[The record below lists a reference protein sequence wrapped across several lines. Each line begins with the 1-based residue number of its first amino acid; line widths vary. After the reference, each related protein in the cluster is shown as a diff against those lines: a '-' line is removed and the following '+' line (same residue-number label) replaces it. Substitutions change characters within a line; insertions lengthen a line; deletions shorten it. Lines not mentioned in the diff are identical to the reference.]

1 MSFYSELQSLPIR
14 ELSDLSQRADS
25 VAVERALSQPHL
37 SLADFAALI
46 SPAAFESHLLK
57 RIAQRAHLLT
67 IQRFGKAIRLFA
79 PLYLSNE
86 CVNACKY
93 CGFNRHN
100 NIQRK
105 SLNLKEVDREMEFLY
120 EHGFRSLLLVASEN
134 PLKVSNSYLC
144 QCAELAAERFSEVCF
159 EVAPTSVQDYRNLV
173 EAGTAGITVFQE
185 TYIETTYGEFH
196 PSGPKRNFQWRLET
210 PERAY
215 EGGMKKLGLGVLL
228 GLSSWQKDV
237 ISLAAHVQYLLKHC
251 WKAQIGISF
260 PRLRPHAGRFMPE
273 HLLSDRQFVGLVC
286 ALRILFPDVAMTL
299 STRESPEMRN
309 RLFPLGFT
317 SVSAGSHTEPG
328 GYTYGSCTSEKTS
341 ETPATT
347 QFEIADSRTPEEV
360 SAFLKDL
367 GYEPVWKDW
376 ERSLSFTEKVSL

>member
-1 MSFYSELQSLPIR
+1 MSFYSELQSLPIN
-14 ELSDLSQRADS
+14 ELNDLSQRADS
-25 VAVERALSQPHL
+25 VAVERALSQPHP

-67 IQRFGKAIRLFA
+67 IQRFGKAIRFFA

-93 CGFNRHN
+93 CSFNRHN
-100 NIQRK
+100 IIHRK
-105 SLNLKEVDREMEFLY
+105 SLNLKEVDREMGFLY

-144 QCAELAAERFSEVCF
+144 QCAKLAAERFSEVCF
-159 EVAPTSVQDYRNLV
+159 EVAPTSVEDYRNLV

-185 TYIETTYGEFH
+185 TYIESGYGEFH

-215 EGGMKKLGLGVLL
+215 DGGMKKLGLGVLF

-237 ISLAAHVQYLLKHC
+237 ICLAAHVQYLIKHC

-260 PRLRPHAGRFMPE
+260 PRLRPHAGEFKPE
-273 HLLSDRQFVGLVC
+273 HLLSDRQFIGLVC

-328 GYTYGSCTSEKTS
+328 GYTHESCTSEKTP

-360 SAFLKDL
+360 SAFLKNL

-376 ERSLSFTEKVSL
+376 EQSLSFTKNTSL

>member
-1 MSFYSELQSLPIR
+1 MA
-14 ELSDLSQRADS
+14 QRADS
-25 VAVERALSQPHL
+25 AAVERALSQTHP

-46 SPAAFESHLLK
+46 SAAAFEGHLLK
-57 RIAQRAHLLT
+57 KIAQRAHILT
-67 IQRFGKAIRLFA
+67 IQRFGKAIRFFA

-93 CGFNRHN
+93 CSFNRHN
-100 NIQRK
+100 KIHRK
-105 SLNLKEVDREMEFLY
+105 SLYLKEVDREMVFLY
-120 EHGFRSLLLVASEN
+120 NHGFRSLLLVASEN
-134 PLKVSNSYLC
+134 PIKVSNTYLC
-144 QCAELAAERFSEVCF
+144 QCAELAAKRFSEVCF
-159 EVAPTSVQDYRNLV
+159 EVAPTSVEDYQNLV
-173 EAGTAGITVFQE
+173 KAGTAGITVFQE
-185 TYIETTYGEFH
+185 TYIESAYGEFH

-215 EGGMKKLGLGVLL
+215 DGGMKKLGLGVLL

-237 ISLAAHVQYLLKHC
+237 ICLAAHVQYLLKHC

-260 PRLRPHAGRFMPE
+260 PRLRPHAGEFKPE

-328 GYTYGSCTSEKTS
+328 GYTHESCTSEKTP

-360 SAFLKDL
+360 SAFLKNL

-376 ERSLSFTEKVSL
+376 EQSLSFTENTSL